1 MMDGKILF
9 NILIPTGIV
18 IIFGYILRDI
28 NKQKFYTPIKS
39 SSPDLLI
46 NVTLLGTNDL
56 HSTVTGLGL
65 KSYPDLISGGY
76 SKIVELIKVIRY

>member
-56 HSTVTGLGL
+56 HSTFNGLGL
-65 KSYPDLISGGY
+65 KSYPGLISGGY